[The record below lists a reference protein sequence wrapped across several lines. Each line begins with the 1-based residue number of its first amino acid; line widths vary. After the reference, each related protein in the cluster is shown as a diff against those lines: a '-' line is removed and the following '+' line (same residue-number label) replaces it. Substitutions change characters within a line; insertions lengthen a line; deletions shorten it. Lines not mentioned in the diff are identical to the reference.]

1 MLRKFVIALVSI
13 VAAIAVAIGI
23 ARATLPAS
31 GCTVSE
37 AQIDR
42 LAMNMTYDAARSMLG
57 CAGALLSPEKL
68 GDNPVIEAYAWRG
81 EVWPYGRFRAE
92 FYNKT
97 LQSTHK
103 LWLGLSI
110 TRSRT

>member
-1 MLRKFVIALVSI
+1 MLRKLVIALVSI

-42 LAMNMTYDAARSMLG
+42 LCDEHDLR
-57 CAGALLSPEKL
+57 
-68 GDNPVIEAYAWRG
+68 
-81 EVWPYGRFRAE
+81 
-92 FYNKT
+92 
-97 LQSTHK
+97 
-103 LWLGLSI
+103 
-110 TRSRT
+110 